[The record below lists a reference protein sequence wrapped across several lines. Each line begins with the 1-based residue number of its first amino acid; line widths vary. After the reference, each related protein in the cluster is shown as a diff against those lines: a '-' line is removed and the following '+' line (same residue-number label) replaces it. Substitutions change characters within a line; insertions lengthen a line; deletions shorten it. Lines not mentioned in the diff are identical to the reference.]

1 MAGVHASGDG
11 GDGIRVHTRE
21 VQETKVTELG
31 VVLDAGTGGGGRKK
45 CQECV
50 PDVLDE
56 SFTPQPLDLTI
67 LGRSS
72 QLSNSLSVLHRRLRC
87 PHECGGLGVLG
98 N

>member
-1 MAGVHASGDG
+1 MLAGVHASGDG
-11 GDGIRVHTRE
+11 GDGIKVHTRE

-31 VVLDAGTGGGGRKK
+31 VLDAGTRGGGRKK
-45 CQECV
+45 GQECV

-72 QLSNSLSVLHRRLRC
+72 QLPNSVSILHRRLHC